1 MTYTVVRLDGKE
13 QNGLS
18 LDQVKEL
25 FFRRQINQDS
35 LIYSTENPSLRMLK
49 REFDLGVWIPEAA
62 LNSARPP
69 SGSQS
74 VSGIQPPATPIS
86 FSSEPVS
93 SAPADPNNYTQNN
106 QSQTFYQASTLPEQA
121 KLPNIQSNYAPTEVS
136 YEPLARTESTG
147 ERPGLRSAA
156 VFLIIGVIVY
166 VGMLILG
173 GLVPHADS
181 AEAVGQMVGR
191 AIVPIAIDLLL
202 AAKLWNRDSSDGVR
216 RWVLVR
222 AYVGFFIGLLAPFAS
237 NDGFTIAIG
246 VVTGLAGFFYLLAL
260 ALVLHGKHNPSTGRI
275 YSGVASFVVFVFAIG
290 GILGIAA
297 LGKALPTL
305 SKLQITSPEVAKYK
319 IEGTEF
325 KDKTTGASV
334 SIPEG
339 WVMLSTSN
347 PMINTPYA
355 RMVATDTQ
363 GNRIAML
370 EVVPVPAQ
378 LDMKRQTPGTIL
390 DQLCDSVVASME
402 KDLEQSSLFGRTM
415 VKEMSRLSIYVG
427 KHPAKLLIVE
437 KMVGRESVKGH
448 IIITYD
454 ELTFYV
460 LHSWCPIDDYQ
471 RSQNDF
477 QFFEKSFTVPD
488 DINSTFTQTA
498 ENENRK

>member
-1 MTYTVVRLDGKE
+1 
-13 QNGLS
+13 
-18 LDQVKEL
+18 
-25 FFRRQINQDS
+25 
-35 LIYSTENPSLRMLK
+35 MLK
-49 REFDLGVWIPEAA
+49 REFDLSLWIPEAA
-62 LNSARPP
+62 MNSARPP

-74 VSGIQPPATPIS
+74 VSGSQPPSA
-86 FSSEPVS
+86 PVS
-93 SAPADPNNYTQNN
+93 FGSQPVSPTPDVQNNYTQNN

-121 KLPNIQSNYAPTEVS
+121 KLSHIQSNYAPTEIR
-136 YEPLARTESTG
+136 YEPVAPAMPVNG

-166 VGMLILG
+166 VAILVVG
-173 GLVPHADS
+173 GLMPHADS

-191 AIVPIAIDLLL
+191 ALVPIAIDLLL
-202 AAKLWNRDSSDGVR
+202 AVKLWNRDSSDGVR

-222 AYVGFFIGLLAPFAS
+222 AYAGFVIGLLVPFAS
-237 NDGFTIAIG
+237 ADGFTIAVG
-246 VVTGLAGFFYLLAL
+246 VITGLAGFFYLLAL
-260 ALVLHGKHNPSTGRI
+260 ALVLHGRQNPSTGRV
-275 YSGVASFVVFVFAIG
+275 YAGVASFVVFVFAIG

-305 SKLQITSPEVAKYK
+305 SKLQLTSPEVAKYR
-319 IEGTEF
+319 IDGMEF

-339 WVMLSTSN
+339 WVMLSPSN

-355 RMVATDTQ
+355 RMVATDTE
-363 GNRIAML
+363 GARIAML

-378 LDMKRQTPGTIL
+378 LDMKRQAPGMIL
-390 DQLCDSVVASME
+390 DQLCDNVVESMQ
-402 KDLEQSSLFGRTM
+402 KDLEESSIFGRTI
-415 VKEMSRLSIYVG
+415 VKEMSRLSVYVG

-437 KMVGRESVKGH
+437 KTVGRESVKGH

-460 LHSWCPIDDYQ
+460 LHSWCPIADYQ

-477 QFFEKSFTVPD
+477 QFFEKSFAVPD

-498 ENENRK
+498 ENEGRK

>member
-1 MTYTVVRLDGKE
+1 MD
-13 QNGLS
+13 
-18 LDQVKEL
+18 
-25 FFRRQINQDS
+25 
-35 LIYSTENPSLRMLK
+35 NPSLRMLK
-49 REFDLGVWIPEAA
+49 REFDLRLWIPDAA
-62 LNSARPP
+62 VNPARPP
-69 SGSQS
+69 SGSQPF
-74 VSGIQPPATPIS
+74 SGSQTPAVPIS
-86 FSSEPVS
+86 FSAEPVTTT
-93 SAPADPNNYTQNN
+93 SAGPNNYTQNS

-121 KLPNIQSNYAPTEVS
+121 KLANIQSNYAPTEVR
-136 YEPLARTESTG
+136 YEPVSPTAATG
-147 ERPGLRSAA
+147 ERPGLRSAS
-156 VFLIIGVIVY
+156 VFLIIGVVVY
-166 VGMLILG
+166 VAILVVG
-173 GLVPHADS
+173 GVMPHADS

-202 AAKLWNRDSSDGVR
+202 AVKLWKRESSDGVR

-222 AYVGFFIGLLAPFAS
+222 AYAGFVIGLLVPFAS
-237 NDGFTIAIG
+237 DDGFTIAVG
-246 VVTGLAGFFYLLAL
+246 VVTGLAGFLYLLAL
-260 ALVLHGKHNPSTGRI
+260 ALVLHGRQNPSTGRV
-275 YSGVASFVVFVFAIG
+275 YAGVASFVLFVFAIG

-297 LGKALPTL
+297 IGKVLPTL
-305 SKLQITSPEVAKYK
+305 SKLQLTSPEVAKYK
-319 IEGTEF
+319 IDGTEF

-339 WVMLSTSN
+339 WVMLATSN

-355 RMVATDTQ
+355 RMVATDTE
-363 GNRIAML
+363 GARIAML

-378 LDMKRQTPGTIL
+378 LDMKRQAPTMIL
-390 DQLCDSVVASME
+390 DQLCDNVVESMQ
-402 KDLEQSSLFGRTM
+402 KDLEESSIFGRTI

-437 KMVGRESVKGH
+437 KSVGRESVKGH

-477 QFFEKSFTVPD
+477 QYFEKSFAVPD

-498 ENENRK
+498 ENEARK